1 MQEAKSIK
9 LSVQK
14 NVSLPKLSLPK
25 YLSMFVKKNV
35 NTHQRHILLLI
46 KSRTELSFTL

>member
-14 NVSLPKLSLPK
+14 NLSLPK

-35 NTHQRHILLLI
+35 NAHQRHILLPI
-46 KSRTELSFTL
+46 KSRTELPFTL